1 MAGIDP
7 TTFIHC
13 IFNKKDDETALY
25 IRGNDM
31 ENFPAR
37 ELCEALMAVR
47 FLPYTEGV
55 SSTKLRKDL
64 YNSGKMDSQFDDIY
78 LFY

>member
-37 ELCEALMAVR
+37 ELCEALMSVR